1 MTHLGTSIAIL
12 DEDRVL
18 LIKRRDVEMW
28 ALPGGHIDAGETAM
42 NCAIREAKEETGLTV
57 GIGWLVALH
66 YVDFND
72 GHLMVFAGHVIGGE
86 LKTQT
91 DETIDAAWFP
101 VDALP
106 GRIVSSHIVRVKNAA
121 NRITGALYRETVTLP
136 ADIKQKMPQEIQKLS
151 PYEALYALLDED
163 RGAALRLFDRMNPFI
178 TVEEIHPGARQE

>member
-1 MTHLGTSIAIL
+1 MTRLGTSIAIL

-28 ALPGGHIDAGETAM
+28 ALPGGQIDAGETAM
-42 NCAIREAKEETGLTV
+42 HCAIREAKEETGLTV
-57 GIGWLVALH
+57 TVGWLVALH
-66 YVDFND
+66 YVDFNA
-72 GHLMVFAGHVIGGE
+72 GHLMVFAGHVTGGE

-106 GRIVSSHIVRVKNAA
+106 GRIISSHIVRIKNAA
-121 NRITGALYRETVTLP
+121 NGVTGALYRESVTLP
-136 ADIKQKMPQEIQKLS
+136 DDIKQNIPPNIQKLT

-163 RGAALRLFDRMNPFI
+163 RGAALRLFDKMNPYI
-178 TVEEIHPGARQE
+178 SVEEIHPGARQE